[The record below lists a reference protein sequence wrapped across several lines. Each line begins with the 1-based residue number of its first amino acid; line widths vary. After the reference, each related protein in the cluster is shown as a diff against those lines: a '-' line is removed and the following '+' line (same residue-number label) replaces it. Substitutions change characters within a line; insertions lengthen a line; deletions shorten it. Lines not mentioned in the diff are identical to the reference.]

1 MIVVNLDKAKTI
13 SHEKRRAVRAKEFAP
28 LDIKATIPSEATQ
41 AEADRQVIRNK
52 YAVIQTDID
61 NAASV
66 EQLTAIVNTL
76 EADNV

>member
-1 MIVVNLDKAKTI
+1 MITVNLDKAKNI
-13 SHEKRRAVRAKEFAP
+13 AHQKRRAVRAKEFAP

-52 YAVIQTDID
+52 YAVIQTDIN
-61 NAASV
+61 NASSV

-76 EADNV
+76 EAN